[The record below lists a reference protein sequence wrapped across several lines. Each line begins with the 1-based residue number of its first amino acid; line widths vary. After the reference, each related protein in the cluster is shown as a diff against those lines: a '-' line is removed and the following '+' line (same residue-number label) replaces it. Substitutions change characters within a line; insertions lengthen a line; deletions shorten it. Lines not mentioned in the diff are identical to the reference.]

1 VCGGEISNEPWGATS
16 LKFEKGSQQSRGS
29 MTIGSIPLK
38 RGEEQRATAGR
49 WTAWPQFTPELLQ
62 RTVASRVG
70 RSRFFRMHG
79 GNEEREGRRR
89 LHACGRSGRQC
100 ENREVA
106 MVERHREQH
115 GGGEQPLGEV
125 KGEGREVEQHD
136 SGEQPGVQV
145 FV

>member
-1 VCGGEISNEPWGATS
+1 
-16 LKFEKGSQQSRGS
+16 
-29 MTIGSIPLK
+29 
-38 RGEEQRATAGR
+38 
-49 WTAWPQFTPELLQ
+49 
-62 RTVASRVG
+62 
-70 RSRFFRMHG
+70 MHG

-125 KGEGREVEQHD
+125 KGEGKEVEQHD
-136 SGEQPGVQV
+136 SGEQPDVQV
-145 FV
+145 IVQASTPHPS